1 MEMPRQR
8 AGRST
13 LGCLGHRLCRGFR
26 RGAGLLFLV
35 SALLMILGFPCAS
48 YGQGESG
55 ESSLSAVPVL
65 RFEAP
70 VELSGYL
77 PRLESAE
84 EKVLAGALA
93 RTGLESPG
101 GPIRILL
108 AANDSPL
115 ATRAPGWVSG
125 YAYGELGIVVLLVER
140 VPTYPTGSLQEV
152 LRHEVAHVLIERA
165 AGGGEVPRWFHEGLA
180 MAADGRWGLSD
191 AGRFAVALVRIRKL
205 TLPQLDAAFGGTAP
219 EVASAYALAGAFVR
233 QLEGRFGSQLAPLIF
248 AGMRDGETF
257 SEAFL
262 RLTGVSEAAAQRT
275 FFRSQGSW
283 MRWLP
288 FLTSYEFL
296 WFAMALLA
304 LAAIWRRRSR
314 NREIEQMW
322 DNEERWLV
330 ERQQRQQERWLEQ
343 HRLIPEKNGDGEWIN

>member
-1 MEMPRQR
+1 MN
-8 AGRST
+8 
-13 LGCLGHRLCRGFR
+13 RGDR
-26 RGAGLLFLV
+26 RGGGLLVFLSVLLIILALPSV
-35 SALLMILGFPCAS
+35 SF
-48 YGQGESG
+48 GQGESG
-55 ESSLSAVPVL
+55 RSSPPAVPVL

-84 EKVLAGALA
+84 EKVLEGALA

-101 GPIRILL
+101 GPIRVIL
-108 AANDSPL
+108 AANGSPL
-115 ATRAPGWVSG
+115 AARAPGWVSG
-125 YAYGELGIVVLLVER
+125 YAYGELGVVVLLVER

-152 LRHEVAHVLIERA
+152 LRHEIAHVLIERA

-205 TLPQLDAAFGGTAP
+205 TLPQLDAAFGGTAG

-233 QLEGRFGSQLAPLIF
+233 QLEGRYGTKLAPLIF

-257 SEAFL
+257 SEAFQ
-262 RLTGVSEAAAQRT
+262 RLTGVSEATAQRA

-288 FLTSYEFL
+288 FLTSYDFL

-304 LAAIWRRRSR
+304 LAAIWRRRAR
-314 NREIEQMW
+314 NQEIEQMW
-322 DNEERWLV
+322 DDEERWLV

-343 HRLIPEKNGDGEWIN
+343 HRLMPEKNSDGEWIN